1 MDWKSCLQGRKSDT
15 VANVLNRVPL
25 NVSFW
30 RQLTGYNLVLWH
42 NLVNRIVNVR
52 LNICSAG
59 IVDADYRGD
68 ATAPPG
74 LVPPAAAPEEVIVD
88 EEPVEMVPEQE
99 AHVAHEVILADVEPE
114 MPQPR
119 LYHTLM
125 RDYEESPPMMMD
137 DLDDLDDDPNEG
149 CFDMDE

>member
-1 MDWKSCLQGRKSDT
+1 MDWKSCLQGQKSDT

-52 LNICSAG
+52 LNICSTG

-99 AHVAHEVILADVEPE
+99 AHVAHEVILTDVEPE
-114 MPQPR
+114 MPQPC